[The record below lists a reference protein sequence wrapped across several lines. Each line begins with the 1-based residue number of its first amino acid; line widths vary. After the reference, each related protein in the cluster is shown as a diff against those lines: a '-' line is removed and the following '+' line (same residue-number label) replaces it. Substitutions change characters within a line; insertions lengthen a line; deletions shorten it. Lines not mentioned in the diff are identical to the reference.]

1 MGRTTVQLIV
11 SSFGALALGL
21 ALTVIVKRL
30 ASHLGIVASPRKD
43 RWHQKPTA
51 LMGGVAIYAA
61 FLICFLGFGPHV
73 PGAVAIVAA
82 ASLLFVTG
90 LVDDLIQIKPYTKL
104 IVQLV
109 AATIVVYFGVRLHW
123 TNYQALNDFLT
134 IFWLVGITNAINL
147 LDNMDGLAG
156 GIALITCGFLAA
168 TFLLNGQL
176 QAAALPM
183 ALGSAVLG
191 FLVFNFNPA
200 SIFMGDCGSMFLGFL
215 LGGTALLSDY
225 GGSRNLGA
233 ILLTPVLVL
242 MIPIFDTCV
251 VTLTRKLSGRPI
263 SRGGRDHTS
272 HRLVALGISEKRAVI
287 MLYSLAG
294 FSGGVALLVRLVN
307 PAMVMLVVPVFAL
320 GVLFLGLYLAKVRVY
335 ENGEERHTG
344 AILTA
349 LADFSYKRR
358 IFEVLLDAVLVL
370 LAYYGANLLR
380 FDGNMPAEQMAVFVR
395 TLPLVIGIEMLA
407 FLFGGVYRGLWKYVG
422 ISDMIVI
429 ARSVLGGALASA
441 AVVFVMY
448 GFTGPSRA
456 VFVLNGLLLIVF
468 VGASRLSFR
477 FLRAALAGPINAHPD
492 AKRVFIYGAGDDGEL
507 LMRAILNNPSHQYV
521 PLGFI
526 DDDRRKTGKLIHG
539 CRIFDSREAPELIRA
554 HGISEVLVSSSS
566 VHEGR
571 LDHLRGLGVSL
582 RTMSIR
588 FE

>member
-1 MGRTTVQLIV
+1 MQVLGMSL
-11 SSFGALALGL
+11 GALALGL
-21 ALTVIVKRL
+21 GLTTIIQRL
-30 ASHLGIVASPRKD
+30 ARRFGIVAAPRKD
-43 RWHQKPTA
+43 RWHEKPTA
-51 LMGGVAIYAA
+51 LLGGVAIYAA
-61 FLICFLGFGPHV
+61 FVICYLAAGPRV

-90 LVDDLIQIKPYTKL
+90 LIDDLIQIKPYTKL
-104 IVQLV
+104 IVQLI
-109 AATIVVYFGVRLHW
+109 AAAIAVYFGVRLRW
-123 TNYQALNDFLT
+123 TNYQALNDFIT

-156 GIALITCGFLAA
+156 GIALITCSFLAV
-168 TFLLNGQL
+168 TFLLNGQFE
-176 QAAALPM
+176 AAALPV

-191 FLVFNFNPA
+191 FLVFNFHPA

-233 ILLTPVLVL
+233 ILLTPVLIL

-263 SRGGRDHTS
+263 SQGGKDHTS
-272 HRLVALGISEKRAVI
+272 HRLVALGIPERRAVI
-287 MLYSLAG
+287 MLYSLAAV
-294 FSGGVALLVRLVN
+294 SGGLALVVRLIN
-307 PAMVMLVVPVFAL
+307 PGLVMLLVPVFAL
-320 GVLFLGLYLAKVRVY
+320 AILFLGLYLAKVRVY
-335 ENGEERHTG
+335 ENPPDGRQTG
-344 AILTA
+344 TILSA

-358 IFEVLLDAVLVL
+358 VFEVLLDAVLVL

-380 FDGNMPAEQMAVFVR
+380 FDGDLPAGQMAVFVR

-407 FLFGGVYRGLWKYVG
+407 LLVGGVYRGLWKYVG

-429 ARSVLGGALASA
+429 ARSVLAGALASA

-456 VFVLNGLLLIVF
+456 VFVLNGLLLLVF
-468 VGASRLSFR
+468 TGASRLSFR
-477 FLRAALAGPINAHPD
+477 FLRVALAGPITPHPD

-507 LMRAILNNPSHQYV
+507 LMRAILNNPAHHYV

-566 VHEGR
+566 VHEGK
-571 LDHLRGLGVSL
+571 LDYLRGLGVSL